1 MEQKKLLIEETKK
14 TPLIKGDLEEGFVLI
29 QGKSIPEDAKDFYL
43 PLFNW
48 MVDLVETSAPS
59 IKIQVDLEYFNTS
72 TSSILLNLFRLIEKI
87 SHKKKTE
94 IIWIYEEDDIDMEE
108 VGLDYKLMIGD
119 ILTLKS
125 KRI

>member
-87 SHKKKTE
+87 SHKKKAE